1 MMREIR
7 ESRAD
12 RQSLLG
18 FGMMT
23 RLSSTSAIWVAA
35 VLVSACAVYDSG
47 LVQSNDSLSGGGS
60 SGSSGGKSGSGATSG
75 ESSVAGKSSAGEAGA
90 NSIGGT
96 GNDPSDGGESNGE
109 AGEATGGTA
118 GTSNGT
124 GGGGGSNGGT
134 EAGGTAGTA
143 TGGTSGASG
152 NAGTGGAGGT
162 GGTAPVA
169 QCSDHPIPAKATW
182 VATASSESI
191 GNGMESDGLYNPA
204 THMTDGSYTERW
216 SSGKTQ
222 SGDEWIQIDFG
233 VTVNLTGFTLNV
245 NNDAGDYPRKYVVRV
260 SNKSQDFAAT
270 VRAMGDGMPGNTVAA
285 FPMVSGRYVTVRQTG
300 VNTENTAWWTI
311 AEVFATCLDN

>member
-1 MMREIR
+1 M
-7 ESRAD
+7 SGD
-12 RQSLLG
+12 
-18 FGMMT
+18 
-23 RLSSTSAIWVAA
+23 SA
-35 VLVSACAVYDSG
+35 
-47 LVQSNDSLSGGGS
+47 
-60 SGSSGGKSGSGATSG
+60 
-75 ESSVAGKSSAGEAGA
+75 VAGKNTSGDAGT

-96 GNDPSDGGESNGE
+96 GADPSDGGEPSGE

-118 GTSNGT
+118 GTSSGA
-124 GGGGGSNGGT
+124 GGGGGGGT
-134 EAGGTAGTA
+134 QAG
-143 TGGTSGASG
+143 G
-152 NAGTGGAGGT
+152 NAGTTAGGAGGKGGSAGTGGNGGT

-169 QCSDHPIPAKATW
+169 QCSDHPLPAKTTW

-204 THMTDGSYTERW
+204 THMTDGSYAERW

-245 NNDAGDYPRKYVVRV
+245 NNDTGDFPNHYVVRM

-270 VRAMGDGMPGNTVAA
+270 TRASGDGMPGNTVIT
-285 FPMVSGRYVTVRQTG
+285 FPMATGRYLTVRQTG
-300 VNTENTAWWTI
+300 ANTVTTAWWTI